1 MHSSIHSV
9 FIKCFS
15 KVFIY
20 LKGREREGF
29 PCHGSLPKCHDK
41 RVRPGWSQE
50 SGIPSQ
56 IFFLESKRPED
67 LASSPASQG
76 CVLAG
81 SWTGNRAAKSYTCTL
96 KSRGIWSVWSGI
108 LQHQQCL
115 RQFSSGLYLHGVCIL
130 MMEKGYINIYTYIYL
145 DLFRSSYTYWYMLSV

>member
-96 KSRGIWSVWSGI
+96 KSTGYLKCLVPYPTTPTVPASVQLWSLPSW
-108 LQHQQCL
+108 CL
-115 RQFSSGLYLHGVCIL
+115 HSNDGERLYKYL
-130 MMEKGYINIYTYIYL
+130 YIHIS
-145 DLFRSSYTYWYMLSV
+145 RSI